1 MNLKEVTKDRTIS
14 LRIESNLLVALNK
27 LSVREKKSKS
37 EIIQKLILIELQQKN
52 ISLKETIAKN
62 QTNIFNSIK

>member
-37 EIIQKLILIELQQKN
+37 EIIQNLILIELQQKN

>member
-1 MNLKEVTKDRTIS
+1 MNLKEVTKDKTIS
-14 LRIESNLLVALNK
+14 LRIETNLLVALNK
-27 LSVREKKSKS
+27 LSAREKKSKS
-37 EIIQKLILIELQQKN
+37 EIIQNLILIELQQEN

>member
-37 EIIQKLILIELQQKN
+37 EIIQNLILIELQQKN
-52 ISLKETIAKN
+52 ISLKEIIAKN

>member
-1 MNLKEVTKDRTIS
+1 MNLKEVTKDKSIS

-37 EIIQKLILIELQQKN
+37 EIIQNLILIELQQKN
-52 ISLKETIAKN
+52 ISLKEIIAKN

>member
-1 MNLKEVTKDRTIS
+1 MNLKEVTKDKTIS
-14 LRIESNLLVALNK
+14 LRIETNLLVALNK
-27 LSVREKKSKS
+27 LSAREKKSKS
-37 EIIQKLILIELQQKN
+37 EIIQNLILIELQQKN

>member
-27 LSVREKKSKS
+27 LSAREKKSKS
-37 EIIQKLILIELQQKN
+37 EIIQNLILIELQQKN
-52 ISLKETIAKN
+52 ISLKEIIAKN

>member
-1 MNLKEVTKDRTIS
+1 MNLKEVTKDKTIS
-14 LRIESNLLVALNK
+14 LRIESNLLAALNK
-27 LSVREKKSKS
+27 LSAREKKSKS

-52 ISLKETIAKN
+52 INLKETIAKN